1 MRLLFALLLISAAT
15 LAYELALMRAFS
27 LTLWHHFAYMVISI
41 ALLGFGASGT
51 FLALWWRHADSN
63 AAETSPRQ
71 DPERVFALLVVLF
84 AISLPVCFLLGQRI
98 PFDPL
103 LVLWDAHQLLV
114 LAAFY
119 LVFFVPFFL
128 AATAIGL
135 LLIERARQAP
145 RVYFF
150 NLLGSGLGSLLLVIF
165 LYLVPPERAVLLIY
179 VVAATAALLALPALS
194 PPTRAVALLLLVA
207 TFYVFQFTDAL
218 QIRLSQYKSLSLNLN
233 LPGAEIVQQR
243 FSPLGR
249 VDVLRSP
256 AFRHAPGLSLAAR
269 AIPAS
274 QLALFV
280 DGESAGAL
288 TAFDGRTAPLEFLDW
303 TTNAAPYHLLA
314 QPEAARV
321 LVIGAGGGSDLLL
334 ALYHSSARVE
344 AVELNPQIVSLVRY
358 TYADFTGHL
367 YDRPQV
373 AVHIK
378 EARGFLEA
386 APANGG
392 KERRFD
398 IIQMS
403 LLESLATATAGVHAL
418 NESYLYTVEA
428 LARALDH
435 LSNRGLLAITR
446 WLVMPPRDAPKL
458 FATAVAALEARGA
471 EQPGQQV
478 VLLRSWATYTLLV
491 KRTPFTPAEIAAL
504 KQFCRQR
511 LFDLD
516 YYPGIDPAEANQFT
530 RLDRPYYLEAA
541 REILA
546 GGERRAAFLHDYPFN
561 LEPATDDRP
570 YFNHFFRWRALPLLL
585 RAYGRQWVPFLE
597 WGYLILVATLAQAIV
612 LSFVLI
618 LLPLLIQPRP
628 AGIKA
633 AHADNLLRL
642 PVFAYFLAIGL
653 GYLFI
658 EIVLIQKFT
667 FFLANPIYAVAVV
680 LTAVLVFSGL
690 GSLAAGHLVRQGRVT
705 APRACAGVALL
716 GLLAAFLLPVILPP
730 LLGLS
735 TAARVAVSL
744 VLMAPL
750 AFLMGMP
757 FPLAWQRLQGAR
769 PALLP
774 WAWGVNG
781 CASVLSAALATLLAI
796 SLGFRFVLIA
806 AAALYFLA
814 AVSGRSFST
823 GKA

>member
-1 MRLLFALLLISAAT
+1 MRPLLALLLVSAAT

-51 FLALWWRHADSN
+51 FLALWWQRSSSN
-63 AAETSPRQ
+63 AAGTSARQ
-71 DPERVFALLVVLF
+71 TPERAFALLVILF
-84 AISLPVCFLLGQRI
+84 ALSLPACFLLGQRI

-103 LVLWDAHQLLV
+103 LVLWDARQLFV

-179 VVAATAALLALPALS
+179 VLAATAALLTLPALS
-194 PPTRAVALLLLVA
+194 PPMRAVALLLLVT
-207 TFYVFQFTDAL
+207 TFYLFQFTDAL

-233 LPGAEIVQQR
+233 LPEAEIVQQR

-249 VDVLRSP
+249 VDVLRSL

-269 AIPAS
+269 ATPPP

-303 TTNAAPYHLLA
+303 TTSAAPYHLLA
-314 QPEAARV
+314 RPEAGRV
-321 LVIGAGGGSDLLL
+321 LVLGSGGGGDILL
-334 ALYHSSARVE
+334 ALYHGTAGIE
-344 AVELNPQIVSLVRY
+344 AVELNPQIVSLVRH
-358 TYADFTGHL
+358 TYADFTGRL
-367 YDRPQV
+367 YDLPEV
-373 AVHIK
+373 KVHIQ
-378 EARGFLEA
+378 EARSFLEA
-386 APANGG
+386 PPASGTEQPG
-392 KERRFD
+392 FD
-398 IIQMS
+398 MIQVS

-428 LARALDH
+428 LARATDH
-435 LSNRGLLAITR
+435 LSDDGLLAISR

-458 FATAVAALEARGA
+458 FATAVAALESRGVA
-471 EQPGQQV
+471 HPDKQV
-478 VLLRSWATYTLLV
+478 ALLRSWATYTLLV
-491 KRTPFTPAEIAAL
+491 KRTPFTAEELAAL
-504 KQFCRQR
+504 KEFCRQR

-516 YYPGIDPAEANQFT
+516 YYPGIQPDEADRFN
-530 RLDRPYYLEAA
+530 RLAQPYYFQAA
-541 REILA
+541 QEILA
-546 GGERRAAFLHDYPFN
+546 GSERRAAFLHDYPFN

-570 YFNHFFRWRALPLLL
+570 YFNHFFRWRALLLLL
-585 RAYGRQWVPFLE
+585 RTYGRQWLPFLE
-597 WGYLILVATLAQAIV
+597 WGYLVLVATLIQAAL
-612 LSFVLI
+612 LSFILI
-618 LLPLLIQPRP
+618 LLPLLVRRAAAGQTP
-628 AGIKA
+628 AGS
-633 AHADNLLRL
+633 LSRW
-642 PVFAYFLAIGL
+642 PVFVYFLAIGL

-680 LTAVLVFSGL
+680 LTAVLMFSGL
-690 GSLAAGHLVRQGRVT
+690 GSLAGGHLVRHGRAT
-705 APRACAGVALL
+705 APWACAGVALL
-716 GLLAAFLLPVILPP
+716 GLLAAVVLPVILPP
-730 LLGLS
+730 LVGLS

-744 VLMAPL
+744 ALMAPL

-757 FPLAWQRLQGAR
+757 FPLAWQRLEAAR
-769 PALLP
+769 PTLLP

-781 CASVLSAALATLLAI
+781 CASVLAAALATLLAM
-796 SLGFRFVLIA
+796 SFGFRLVLIC
-806 AAALYFLA
+806 AAALYLLA
-814 AVSGRSFST
+814 AATARSLST
-823 GKA
+823 RRV